1 MKKNSALALLLFLAL
16 GGALLAKEN
25 AIIKVKVQMAN
36 VRAEPDAS
44 ATIIARVPAGTL
56 LEVTSQAGNWF
67 EVNVSDQS
75 GREVTGFIRDTVV
88 EVVGG
93 DDEENEE
100 ARPAYQR
107 NDSAGGAGS
116 AVRFGLN
123 FGVQTDDTFSF
134 DPFYWTVGAGLDF
147 QFGSLLM
154 FSPEVML
161 VGSGFEFKEFI
172 LYPAAMLNIT
182 VSSLFFGGGVAKGFY
197 IGNTYGMS
205 NSTDFLLKLNAGL
218 VTRSVKLTAYALMAF
233 DSLFKDMVVGATL
246 GFRF

>member
-1 MKKNSALALLLFLAL
+1 MKKNIALALLLFLAL
-16 GGALLAKEN
+16 GGALLAKEDV
-25 AIIKVKVQMAN
+25 IIKVKVQMAN
-36 VRAEPDAS
+36 VRSEPDAS
-44 ATIIARVPAGTL
+44 ATIVARVPAGTL

-93 DDEENEE
+93 DEE

-107 NDSAGGAGS
+107 NDSPGGAGS

-123 FGVQTDDTFSF
+123 FGAQTDDSFSF
-134 DPFYWTVGAGLDF
+134 DPFNWTVGAELDF
-147 QFGSLLM
+147 QFGSFLM

-172 LYPAAMLNIT
+172 LYPAAILNFT
-182 VSSLFFGGGVAKGFY
+182 ASSFFFGGGVAKGFL
-197 IGNTYGMS
+197 IGSGAS
-205 NSTDFLLKLNAGL
+205 GSSDFMLKLNAGL
-218 VTRSVKLTAYALMAF
+218 VTQSVKLTGYALMAF
-233 DSLFKDMVVGATL
+233 DSLFKNMLVGASL

>member
-1 MKKNSALALLLFLAL
+1 MKKNIALALLLVLAL
-16 GGALLAKEN
+16 GGALLAKEDV
-25 AIIKVKVQMAN
+25 IIKVKVQMAN
-36 VRAEPDAS
+36 VRTEPDAS
-44 ATIIARVPAGTL
+44 ATIIARVPAGIL
-56 LEVTSQAGNWF
+56 LEVISQAGNWF

-75 GREVTGFIRDTVV
+75 GHEVTGFIRDTVV

-93 DDEENEE
+93 NEE
-100 ARPAYQR
+100 ARPSYQR
-107 NDSAGGAGS
+107 NDSAGGANS

-123 FGVQTDDTFSF
+123 FGVQTDDSFSF
-134 DPFYWTVGAGLDF
+134 DPFYWTVGAELDF

-172 LYPAAMLNIT
+172 LYPAAILNIT
-182 VSSLFFGGGVAKGFY
+182 ASSFFFGGGVAKGFY
-197 IGNTYGMS
+197 IGSGMS
-205 NSTDFLLKLNAGL
+205 GSTDFLLKLNAGL
-218 VTRSVKLTAYALMAF
+218 ATRSVKLTAYALMAF